1 MSKQI
6 SFTKHGNQ
14 VLPHFRER
22 ISKAESTED
31 VKKFF
36 IYTTRELF
44 EGVFA
49 GELELDYEDVA
60 LTPQSSPHF
69 ALSARLLADARF
81 AASWYDSDLPTIL
94 GHLADTAVK
103 RYTHLEK
110 NPAKSQSKIRMQS

>member
-1 MSKQI
+1 MNKQI
-6 SFTKHGNQ
+6 SFTKYGNQ

-36 IYTTRELF
+36 IYTARELF
-44 EGVFA
+44 AGVFA

-60 LTPQSSPHF
+60 LTPKTAPHF
-69 ALSARLLADARF
+69 TLSDRLLADARF
-81 AASWYDSDLPTIL
+81 AASWHDSDLPTII

-103 RYTHLEK
+103 RYTRLEK
-110 NPAKSQSKIRMQS
+110 NPAKSQAKIRMPA

>member
-6 SFTKHGNQ
+6 SFTKYSNQ
-14 VLPHFRER
+14 VLPHYRER

-36 IYTTRELF
+36 VYTTRELF
-44 EGVFA
+44 AGVFA

-60 LTPQSSPHF
+60 LTPKIPPHF
-69 ALSARLLADARF
+69 LLSDRLLADSRF
-81 AASWYDSDLPTIL
+81 AASWKDSDLPTIL

-110 NPAKSQSKIRMQS
+110 NPAKIMTKLRI

>member
-6 SFTKHGNQ
+6 SFTKYGNQ
-14 VLPHFRER
+14 VLPLFRDR
-22 ISKAESTED
+22 INKAESTED

-36 IYTTRELF
+36 VYTTRELF
-44 EGVFA
+44 DGVFA

-60 LTPQSSPHF
+60 LAPKTPPHF
-69 ALSARLLADARF
+69 ILSDRLQADSRF
-81 AASWYDSDLPTIL
+81 SASWKDSDLPTIL

-110 NPAKSQSKIRMQS
+110 NTDKTQMKIRM